1 MDDLLERDDL
11 LRSLTDALGE
21 GGRLVFVGG
30 EAGVGKTALVRAL
43 EELAPCAVLHGS
55 SESLATPTPFGPF
68 TDIAATTG
76 GALAE
81 LLRDGPTPGTVAR
94 AILDELE
101 VPAVVV
107 LEDVH
112 RADRRRSTPR
122 PAGRRIEQ
130 LHARR
135 RDLPRRRGHRTHPL
149 RIVLGDL
156 ASGPG
161 RRRGSRCPA
170 LARRRA
176 QLAGPHG
183 VDAADSTRRPAAIRS
198 SSPRCAP
205 WPQRGPGH
213 DP

>member
-101 VPAVVV
+101 VPALVV
-107 LEDVH
+107 LEDMH
-112 RADRRRSTPR
+112 WADEATLDALRVL
-122 PAGRRIEQ
+122 GRRIEQ
-130 LHARR
+130 T
-135 RDLPRRRGHRTHPL
+135 RGLVVATYREDEVDGDHPL
-149 RIVLGDL
+149 RVVLGEL
-156 ASGPG
+156 ASARGVSRLRVPRLSVEAV
-161 RRRGSRCPA
+161 RRLATAVRC
-170 LARRRA
+170 RR
-176 QLAGPHG
+176 
-183 VDAADSTRRPAAIRS
+183 
-198 SSPRCAP
+198 
-205 WPQRGPGH
+205 
-213 DP
+213 